1 MSPIFI
7 DPLRPD
13 SGFNQAE
20 NARCALE
27 CTSQSVP
34 RNGTGF
40 SVAHPRMSIPNRIP
54 AVNNVRFSQ
63 PMQLCA
69 ILGCRQTG
77 APRAGAASRSSPK
90 IAASSVANFAFKAA
104 LESWVACV
112 FDSRVRFDRA
122 AKFGE
127 PPNRDT
133 DGNSIVEF
141 EVEFSFLNE
150 VCIAGTCIRPLL
162 SGGSQRD
169 IDDRDH

>member
-63 PMQLCA
+63 SMQRVRSWVAGKLA
-69 ILGCRQTG
+69 RS
-77 APRAGAASRSSPK
+77 RAGAASRSSPK
-90 IAASSVANFAFKAA
+90 TAASSVANFAFKAA

-112 FDSRVRFDRA
+112 FFSRVRFDRA
-122 AKFGE
+122 AKVGE

-133 DGNSIVEF
+133 DGTSIVEF